1 MKTKHTQTSGFT
13 LIELMVTIAL
23 AAILMAIAAPSFIAF
38 QRNAELTSFANSMV
52 ASINAAK
59 GEAMKRGRYAMLVP
73 ADSTHTHWSSGWIA
87 FVDVDRSQSFDAS
100 KDIVVLSREA
110 PPSYLVITPNG
121 TALETPPYVMF
132 DASGYATSKSA
143 GFGNLT
149 FNIVRNDV
157 NSSTAWSETRNVIIS
172 VTGRVRA
179 CKPTSA
185 SDSTCLSSSSQ

>member
-1 MKTKHTQTSGFT
+1 MKQIFIHAKGFT

-23 AAILMAIAAPSFIAF
+23 AAILMAIAAPSFMAF

-52 ASINAAK
+52 ASINAAR

-73 ADSTHTHWSSGWIA
+73 ADSTHWSSGWIA

-100 KDIVVLSREA
+100 KDIVVQEREA
-110 PPSYLVITPNG
+110 PPSYLTITPNG
-121 TALETPPYVMF
+121 TALATPPYIMF
-132 DASGYATSKSA
+132 DASGYATSKSS

-149 FNIVRNDV
+149 FNIVRSDV
-157 NSSTAWSETRNVIIS
+157 SSSTSWSETRNVIIS

-179 CKPTSA
+179 CKPTSD
-185 SDSTCLSSSSQ
+185 SDSTCLSSSTQ

>member
-1 MKTKHTQTSGFT
+1 MKKNPLPSKGFT

-23 AAILMAIAAPSFIAF
+23 AAILMSIAAPSFIAF

-52 ASINAAK
+52 ASINAAR

-73 ADSTHTHWSSGWIA
+73 ADSTHTQWSSGWIA

-100 KDIVVLSREA
+100 KDIVVQKREA
-110 PPSYLVITPNG
+110 PPSYLTITPNG
-121 TALETPPYVMF
+121 TALATPPYIMF
-132 DASGYATSKSA
+132 DASGYATNKSA
-143 GFGNLT
+143 SFGNLT
-149 FNIVRNDV
+149 FNIVRSDV
-157 NSSTAWSETRNVIIS
+157 SSSTSWSETRNVIIS

-185 SDSTCLSSSSQ
+185 SDSTCSSSSSQ